1 MRKVERLGR
10 KCLESVYFQLGRVL
24 ARGGEE
30 MKQGKGFKPLR
41 AKIREKS
48 GARPRT
54 LPRVV
59 VGVGALWFIPTP
71 AHTRVSGV
79 AAL

>member
-1 MRKVERLGR
+1 
-10 KCLESVYFQLGRVL
+10 
-24 ARGGEE
+24 

-41 AKIREKS
+41 AKSPRKS

-54 LPRVV
+54 LPLVV

-79 AAL
+79 AALWEFSTPSHTRGDGV